1 MYTLLKCSGMRKWR
15 KNFEHKRLVDENV
28 AYKTILNCNDA
39 VELRYIGKHCVNLI
53 VIERIKSA
61 I

>member
-1 MYTLLKCSGMRKWR
+1 MRKWR